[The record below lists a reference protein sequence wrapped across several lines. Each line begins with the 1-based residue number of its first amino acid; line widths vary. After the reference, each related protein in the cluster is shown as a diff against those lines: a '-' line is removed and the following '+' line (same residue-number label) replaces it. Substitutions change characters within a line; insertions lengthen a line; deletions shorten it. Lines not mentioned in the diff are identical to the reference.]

1 MYSGKNSCGN
11 RCFFY
16 DIYEKKIIKESI
28 WVEKCVILLCFIL
41 YIYFERWIMNFNI
54 ILSNIYD
61 VIFRFIGFIRVD
73 DNSFVFSMF
82 FYFDVKWF

>member
-1 MYSGKNSCGN
+1 MENIVVEIGVFFMIYIEKN
-11 RCFFY
+11 
-16 DIYEKKIIKESI
+16 IKESI

-61 VIFRFIGFIRVD
+61 VIIRFIGFIRVD
-73 DNSFVFSMF
+73 DYSFVFSMF